1 MPERRKRPFT
11 CTVRPD
17 GRRYRVH
24 CTINGKQ
31 YRPRFST
38 KTEAMRERKRLL
50 ELHGNIGRSGSS
62 LLANHQEDAA
72 SALKILI
79 PHGKSLTEAAEYFET
94 HFLRFKSSKTFKQH
108 FDDLV
113 LKLERKQRSKKTIL
127 QVKDRTKAF
136 LNEFGSTM
144 PRELAGERFVSWF
157 WKKKRELNWSERT
170 CHHTKSKCSQ
180 LMLHVM
186 RNDGMSKN
194 PCDLLD
200 LPDVPEKEVAIY
212 SVQEVSTLLYHSIK
226 YNLQNYFALGFFA
239 GLRPEREGLLLKRE
253 DFFLKTRQIFVPERL
268 GKSRSRSV
276 DIQPVLMKWL
286 TEYLPTEDPVTFDS
300 NFVKRRRNVFAEAGI
315 ALIQDGI
322 RHTFGSMLL
331 AKTGNKQYVIDQMG
345 HKGSDDVFDKH
356 YKRLVTKN
364 EAEDYFQL
372 EPQTVGKLHNNSPP
386 QSQIQERND

>member
-1 MPERRKRPFT
+1 
-11 CTVRPD
+11 
-17 GRRYRVH
+17 
-24 CTINGKQ
+24 
-31 YRPRFST
+31 
-38 KTEAMRERKRLL
+38 MRERKRLL

-94 HFLRFKSSKTFKQH
+94 HFLRFKSTKTFKQH
-108 FDDLV
+108 FDDLI

-144 PRELAGERFVSWF
+144 PRELADERFVSWF
-157 WKKKRELNWSERT
+157 WRKKREFNWSERT
-170 CHHTKSKCSQ
+170 CHHTRSKCSQ

-212 SVQEVSTLLYHSIK
+212 SIQEVSALLYHSIK
-226 YNLQNYFALGFFA
+226 YDLQNYFALGFFA
-239 GLRPEREGLLLKRE
+239 GLRPEREGLHLKRE
-253 DFFLKTRQIFVPERL
+253 DFFLETKQIFVPERL

-286 TEYLPTEDPVTFDS
+286 TKYLPNENPVTDAT
-300 NFVKRRRNVFAEAGI
+300 NFVKRRRSVFRDAGI
-315 ALIQDGI
+315 TLIHDGI
-322 RHTFGSMLL
+322 RHTYGSMLL
-331 AKTGNKQYVIDQMG
+331 AETGNKQYVIDQMG
-345 HKGSDDVFDKH
+345 HRGNDDVFDNH
-356 YKRLVTKN
+356 YKRLVKRSTAENFFELTPRMIELLMTSDMKDMFWKDLLGDGDKKGWRIK
-364 EAEDYFQL
+364 EANLDNF
-372 EPQTVGKLHNNSPP
+372 
-386 QSQIQERND
+386 